1 MRQIDILPV
10 CDDAWRMADIQF
22 EEKKILKAAK
32 EAAKRGDVA
41 SAKFIAKE
49 VVQSRRAVGRLYMAK
64 AQMTSVGT
72 SLTEQVAMIRVAGT
86 LGKSTEVMKGVNKLM
101 KIPELQKSMMEM
113 SKGGSSQEFEV

>member
-1 MRQIDILPV
+1 
-10 CDDAWRMADIQF
+10 MADIQF

-32 EAAKRGDVA
+32 DAAKRGDMA

-86 LGKSTEVMKGVNKLM
+86 LDKSTEVMKGVNKLM

-113 SKGGSSQEFEV
+113 SKGGSLG